1 MWSNKNLPA
10 CRFDPLWNSL
20 VVCGLQPE
28 ADSSHKPFIGFVGM
42 IGTHYEDVNVATGE
56 QLVQK
61 QTDPAQ
67 HMSCS
72 AGAACCCCGRHD
84 HAALPYDKH
93 KQKQTEGSCPA
104 HEL

>member
-1 MWSNKNLPA
+1 MGASTVDLPA

-28 ADSSHKPFIGFVGM
+28 ADSSQKPFIGFVGM

-61 QTDPAQ
+61 QT
-67 HMSCS
+67 
-72 AGAACCCCGRHD
+72 
-84 HAALPYDKH
+84 
-93 KQKQTEGSCPA
+93 EGPCPA
-104 HEL
+104 HVLQCRRCMLHLWPAQPCCPAL